1 MHALTFSEFG
11 GPEVLV
17 YREVPDPE
25 LLPGHA
31 LVRMHAIG
39 LNFADVYRRRG
50 AYHLVGRPP
59 YIAGYEGAGT
69 VVGVEAAAQQKELSA
84 ARVRHIAMGDRVA
97 FADSPFANAELVAVP
112 LEKLIP
118 LPDEVSFDTAVAL
131 LLQGLTAQYLVR
143 DSYPVSAG
151 EDVLVHAAAGGVG
164 LLLVQ
169 IARRLGARIF
179 ALASTD
185 EKRAAAL
192 NAGASETHT
201 TSGDWVAAVK
211 AWSRHGTGVDV
222 VYDSVGS
229 TLEESLQATRVGGH
243 VVFYGMA
250 GGAPNPVDPRRLMD
264 ESKTL
269 TGGDLWNVL
278 TNQAERIRRAEELFG
293 WVRDGSLRVH
303 IAQRYQLS
311 DGAQAHAF
319 LESRQSIG
327 KVLLL
332 P

>member
-1 MHALTFSEFG
+1 MRALTFSRFG

-50 AYHLVGRPP
+50 AYHLAGNPP

-69 VVGVEAAAQQKELSA
+69 VVDVGAAASEA
-84 ARVRHIAMGDRVA
+84 PVHPFAIGDRVA
-97 FADSPFANAELVAVP
+97 FADSPYANAELVAVP
-112 LEKLIP
+112 VEKLIP
-118 LPDEVSFDTAVAL
+118 LPEGVPFETAAAL

-143 DSYPVSAG
+143 DSYPVAAG
-151 EDVLVHAAAGGVG
+151 DDVLVHAAAGGVG

-169 IARRLGARIF
+169 IARQLGARVF
-179 ALASTD
+179 ALASTE
-185 EKRAAAL
+185 EKRAAARE
-192 NAGASETHT
+192 AGATETHD
-201 TSGDWVAAVK
+201 SAGGWVAAAR

-229 TLEESLQATRVGGH
+229 TLDESLQAARTGGH

-250 GGAPNPVDPRRLMD
+250 GGDPKPVDPKRLMD

-278 TNQAERIRRAEELFG
+278 TGQSERIRRAGELFG
-293 WVRDGSLRVH
+293 WVRDGSLRVRVS
-303 IAQRYQLS
+303 QRYPLS
-311 DGAQAHAF
+311 EGARAHAF

-327 KVLLL
+327 KVLLV